1 MDKFLHPIIVAF
13 AWVWVKIHD
22 FVVALGL
29 GGGNGHGWILSIVLL
44 TLLVR
49 VLIIPLYVKQI
60 KSTRNMQMLQPEL
73 QKLQAKYKGKTDSA
87 SRQRQSEE
95 MMALYKEHGT
105 SPYASCLPLLVQM
118 PVLFALYRVIYAVEA
133 LSAGTYPY
141 DSLGPLTKTVAS
153 EVKGSELFGVS
164 LFESLSTTAGIG
176 KLTFIVLIAVMVAFQ
191 FFTMRMSMSKN
202 MPQAQDPSNPMVRS
216 QKMMMYLMPA
226 MFIFTGIVFKM
237 ALLVYM
243 VTTTIFSWAQQLWV
257 LLYMPT
263 PGSIA
268 HEKLV
273 GKRQAK
279 FQKWA
284 RVEFDQYDRELEKAK
299 GDPQKIEQ
307 LENDTLASV
316 EAKAKKDK
324 VDTDFPESWT
334 VHDRLLVYRTLAR
347 EPWKTLPDTGWKR
360 EMLRTRK
367 ASSETTARQAKQPKK
382 LSREQRLRRQQIE
395 AQDEQARRRAEERA
409 SRKASKKTPGADL
422 SPEEKER
429 RRQERRAAQRD
440 KKKRQ

>member
-22 FVVALGL
+22 LVVAFGL
-29 GGGNGHGWILSIVLL
+29 AGGNGHGWILSIVLL

-49 VLIIPLYVKQI
+49 ILIIPLYIKQI
-60 KSTRNMQMLQPEL
+60 KSTRNMQVLQPEL
-73 QKLQAKYKGKTDSA
+73 QKLQAKYKGKTDTA

-105 SPYASCLPLLVQM
+105 SPYSSCLPLAVQM
-118 PVLFALYRVIYAVEA
+118 PVLFALYRVIFAVEA

-141 DSLGPLTKTVAS
+141 NSLGPLTKDVAAQI
-153 EVKGSELFGVS
+153 KGSQLFGVS
-164 LFESLSTTAGIG
+164 LFESLSTTAGMG
-176 KLTFIVLIAVMVAFQ
+176 KLTFIILIIVMVGFQ
-191 FFTMRMSMSKN
+191 FLTMRMSMSKN
-202 MPQAQDPSNPMVRS
+202 MPKAQDPSNPMVRS

-226 MFIFTGIVFKM
+226 MFIFTGVVFKM

-263 PGSIA
+263 PGSTA

-273 GKRQAK
+273 GKREAK

-284 RVEFDQYDRELEKAK
+284 REEFAQYDRKLEAVKD
-299 GDPQKIEQ
+299 DPDKVAQ
-307 LENDTLASV
+307 LNIDTLTSI
-316 EAKAKKDK
+316 EAKAKRDK
-324 VDTDFPESWT
+324 VDTEFPDTWD
-334 VHDRLLVYRTLAR
+334 VPDKLRVYRTLAL
-347 EPWKTLPDTGWKR
+347 EPWKTIPDAGWKR
-360 EMLRTRK
+360 ELLRSRK
-367 ASSETTARQAKQPKK
+367 AASETTARRAKQPKK

-395 AQDEQARRRAEERA
+395 AQDEQARQRAEERA
-409 SRKASKKTPGADL
+409 SRKAAKKTPGSDL
-422 SPEEKER
+422 SAEEKER